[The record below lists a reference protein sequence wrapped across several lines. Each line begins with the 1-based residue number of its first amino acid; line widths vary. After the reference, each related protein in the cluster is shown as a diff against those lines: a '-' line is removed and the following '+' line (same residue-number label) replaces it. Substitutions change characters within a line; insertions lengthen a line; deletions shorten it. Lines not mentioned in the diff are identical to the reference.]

1 MDEASKAERFVDGHA
16 VAEHLGVSYSWVW
29 KAAKRGDIP
38 SVRVGRAWR
47 FRLSEVLAEL
57 ERRELAAAA
66 S

>member
-47 FRLSEVLAEL
+47 FRLSVAEL

>member
-29 KAAKRGDIP
+29 KAGDIP